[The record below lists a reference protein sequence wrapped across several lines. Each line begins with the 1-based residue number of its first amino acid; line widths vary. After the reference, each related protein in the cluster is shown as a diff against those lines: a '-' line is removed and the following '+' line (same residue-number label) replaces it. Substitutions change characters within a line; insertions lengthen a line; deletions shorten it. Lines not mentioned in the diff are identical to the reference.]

1 MPSPR
6 ARTPKKGRLALNS
19 TPKAPPAPLCPI
31 PREGLQGS
39 AAIMLHICL
48 LLSTLLVGVGTIFF
62 DPLAESMT
70 VGLPEILT
78 AAVMLFLVFHLWR
91 VTRTARGTVPLLI
104 ALGIF
109 LTYYTDS
116 LYPAAILC
124 GLVFTVGEGSL
135 LIAVQPKG
143 QLAIIPAIPLL
154 AYGITAL
161 LSMDPVT
168 SLAVLLPWP
177 AAWALA
183 VGTRRCAES
192 EDGPNRVGVICS
204 AALALGLTAAVLL
217 AISVYRDL
225 GTLEPA
231 VLAEALEALR
241 EEMILKIHT
250 QPLPEGLAPDAAEK
264 WTEMLKYERVEATV
278 NSAFNLLPAAFTVVI
293 LIFIA
298 LCQTVQHG
306 ALRAFGLGECVTD
319 RVKAFEMSLVSC
331 VVFFVAYLISV
342 LDRGAAT
349 TLGGTVALNI
359 AIILMPGLALAGL
372 LRMTRSLTKK
382 GPRAMGCLFYLVISS
397 FCLLFV
403 APYLLAAVEVIGHI
417 YEAITSKL
425 KFDSEDDNDPFGKD

>member
-1 MPSPR
+1 M
-6 ARTPKKGRLALNS
+6 NS

-39 AAIMLHICL
+39 ATAILHICL
-48 LLSTLLVGVGTIFF
+48 LLSTLLVGVGTVFF
-62 DPLAESMT
+62 DPTAEST
-70 VGLPEILT
+70 APGLPEILT
-78 AAVMLFLVFHLWR
+78 AAVMLFLVVHLWR
-91 VTRTARGTVPLLI
+91 VTRTAKGTVPLLI

-135 LIAVQPKG
+135 LIAVQPKSR
-143 QLAIIPAIPLL
+143 LAIIPAIPLL

-161 LSMDPVT
+161 LSMNFLD

-183 VGTRRCAES
+183 MGTRRSAES
-192 EDGPNRVGVICS
+192 EEGPNRVGVICGAS
-204 AALALGLTAAVLL
+204 LALGLTAAALL
-217 AISVYRDL
+217 AVSLYHTL

-231 VLAEALEALR
+231 VLAETLEALR
-241 EEMILKIHT
+241 EELILEIHT
-250 QPLPEGLAPDAAEK
+250 QPLPEGLAPDVAEK
-264 WTEMLKYERVEATV
+264 WTEMLKYERVENTV
-278 NSAFNLLPAAFTVVI
+278 NSAFNLLPAACTVVI
-293 LIFIA
+293 LIFTA
-298 LCQTVQHG
+298 LCQTIQHG

-331 VVFFVAYLISV
+331 VVFFVAYLASV
-342 LDRGAAT
+342 MDRGAAT
-349 TLGGTVALNI
+349 TLWGTVALNV
-359 AIILMPGLALAGL
+359 AVILMPGLALAGL

-382 GPRAMGCLFYLVISS
+382 GARGMGCLFYLVISS

-417 YEAITSKL
+417 FEAITSKL
-425 KFDSEDDNDPFGKD
+425 KFEENDDDPFGKD